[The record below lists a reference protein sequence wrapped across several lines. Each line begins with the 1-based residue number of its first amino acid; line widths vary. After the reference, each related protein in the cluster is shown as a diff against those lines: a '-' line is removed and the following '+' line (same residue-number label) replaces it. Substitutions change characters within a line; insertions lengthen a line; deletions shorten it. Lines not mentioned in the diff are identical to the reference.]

1 MEDKELQ
8 ELFAAKR
15 TAEANRRRQEELRRL
30 LEASAAPEAA
40 PKTRRLW
47 PVWASAAAAA
57 ILLLLLTL
65 PVLFRQPEAAPLLMA
80 RNETPSPAPQEEII
94 APKEEKPTEK
104 QGVTKRKAIAKTVTK
119 EAEYYAEENTPEP
132 DTVIEPETT
141 VAPIAQP
148 EPIETPIASNT
159 ERPTVHRR
167 TSTNMVCS
175 NCDISNVPSP
185 YTAFQNFL
193 AATFGTEP
201 RTPITL
207 TNIEF

>member
-30 LEASAAPEAA
+30 LEASAAPETS

-94 APKEEKPTEK
+94 APKEEMPTEK

-119 EAEYYAEENTPEP
+119 EAEYYAKENTPEP

-148 EPIETPIASNT
+148 EPIETPIASND
-159 ERPTVHRR
+159 EPRIHRR
-167 TSTNMVCS
+167 TSSRMVCS
-175 NCDISNVPSP
+175 NCSIHNDPSHS
-185 YTAFQNFL
+185 TAFQDFL
-193 AATFGTEP
+193 AATFGTATN
-201 RTPITL
+201 TPIPLKT
-207 TNIEF
+207 IEF

>member
-15 TAEANRRRQEELRRL
+15 TTEANRRRQEELRRR
-30 LEASAAPEAA
+30 LEASAAPEAS

-119 EAEYYAEENTPEP
+119 ETEYYAEENTPEP

-148 EPIETPIASNT
+148 EPIETPIASND
-159 ERPTVHRR
+159 EPRIHRR
-167 TSTNMVCS
+167 TSSNMVCS
-175 NCDISNVPSP
+175 NCSIHNDPSP
-185 YTAFQNFL
+185 STAFQDFL
-193 AATFGTEP
+193 AATFGTATN
-201 RTPITL
+201 TPIPLKT
-207 TNIEF
+207 IEF

>member
-15 TAEANRRRQEELRRL
+15 TVEANRRRQEELRRL
-30 LEASAAPEAA
+30 LEASAAPEATH
-40 PKTRRLW
+40 KTRRLW

-80 RNETPSPAPQEEII
+80 RNETPSPAPQEETI
-94 APKEEKPTEK
+94 APKEEMPTEK
-104 QGVTKRKAIAKTVTK
+104 QKVTRRKVIAKTVTK

-148 EPIETPIASNT
+148 EPIETPLASND
-159 ERPTVHRR
+159 EPRIHRR

-175 NCDISNVPSP
+175 NCSITNVPTES
-185 YTAFQNFL
+185 TALQNFL
-193 AATFGTEP
+193 VATFGAE
-201 RTPITL
+201 TL
-207 TNIEF
+207 PPLTLKNIEF

>member
-57 ILLLLLTL
+57 ILLFLITL

-148 EPIETPIASNT
+148 EPIETPIASND
-159 ERPTVHRR
+159 EPRIHRR

-175 NCDISNVPSP
+175 NCSITNVPTES
-185 YTAFQNFL
+185 TALQNFL
-193 AATFGTEP
+193 VATFGAEARP
-201 RTPITL
+201 PLTL

>member
-94 APKEEKPTEK
+94 APKEEMPTEK

-148 EPIETPIASNT
+148 EPIETPIASND
-159 ERPTVHRR
+159 EPRIHRR
-167 TSTNMVCS
+167 TSSRMVCS
-175 NCDISNVPSP
+175 NCSITNVPTP
-185 YTAFQNFL
+185 NTALQNFL
-193 AATFGTEP
+193 VATFGAE
-201 RTPITL
+201 TL
-207 TNIEF
+207 PPLTLKNIEF

>member
-47 PVWASAAAAA
+47 PVWASVAAAA

-148 EPIETPIASNT
+148 EPIETPIASND
-159 ERPTVHRR
+159 EPRIHRR
-167 TSTNMVCS
+167 TSSNMVCS
-175 NCDISNVPSP
+175 NCSITNVPTES
-185 YTAFQNFL
+185 TALQNFL
-193 AATFGTEP
+193 VATFGAE
-201 RTPITL
+201 TL
-207 TNIEF
+207 PPLTLKNIEF

>member
-30 LEASAAPEAA
+30 LEASAAP
-40 PKTRRLW
+40 KSRRLW

-148 EPIETPIASNT
+148 EPIETPIASND
-159 ERPTVHRR
+159 EPRIHRR
-167 TSTNMVCS
+167 TSSNMVCS
-175 NCDISNVPSP
+175 NCSIHNDPSP
-185 YTAFQNFL
+185 STAFQDFL
-193 AATFGTEP
+193 AATFGTATN
-201 RTPITL
+201 TPIPLKT
-207 TNIEF
+207 IEF

>member
-30 LEASAAPEAA
+30 LKTSAAPEAA

-57 ILLLLLTL
+57 ILLLLITL

-148 EPIETPIASNT
+148 EPIETPIASND
-159 ERPTVHRR
+159 EPRIHRR
-167 TSTNMVCS
+167 TSSNMVCS
-175 NCDISNVPSP
+175 NCSITNVPTES
-185 YTAFQNFL
+185 TALQNFL
-193 AATFGTEP
+193 VATFGAE
-201 RTPITL
+201 TL
-207 TNIEF
+207 PPLTLKNIEF

>member
-40 PKTRRLW
+40 PKSRRLW
-47 PVWASAAAAA
+47 PVWAGAAAAA

-65 PVLFRQPEAAPLLMA
+65 PVLFRQPEATPLLMA

-148 EPIETPIASNT
+148 EPIETPIASND
-159 ERPTVHRR
+159 EPRIHRR
-167 TSTNMVCS
+167 TSSRMVCS
-175 NCDISNVPSP
+175 NCSITNVPTP
-185 YTAFQNFL
+185 NTVLQNFL
-193 AATFGTEP
+193 VATFGADVRP
-201 RTPITL
+201 PLTL

>member
-30 LEASAAPEAA
+30 LEASAAPEAS

-47 PVWASAAAAA
+47 PVWVASAAAAA

-65 PVLFRQPEAAPLLMA
+65 TILFRQPEAAPLLMA

-94 APKEEKPTEK
+94 APKEEMPTEK

-148 EPIETPIASNT
+148 EPIETPIASND
-159 ERPTVHRR
+159 EPRIHRR
-167 TSTNMVCS
+167 TSSNMVCS
-175 NCDISNVPSP
+175 NCSITNVPTP
-185 YTAFQNFL
+185 NTVLQNFL
-193 AATFGTEP
+193 VATFGADVRP
-201 RTPITL
+201 PLTL